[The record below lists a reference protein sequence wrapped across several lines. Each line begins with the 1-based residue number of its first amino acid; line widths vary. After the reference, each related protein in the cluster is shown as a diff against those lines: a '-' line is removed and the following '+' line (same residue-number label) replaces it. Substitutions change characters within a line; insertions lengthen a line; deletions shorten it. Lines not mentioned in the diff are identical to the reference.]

1 MARAAGNSQVSHTC
15 EKDRLTG
22 EKILIYS
29 LFVWRIV
36 VVVLRG
42 VQSFERPVA
51 SEVNYELR
59 IAN

>member
-1 MARAAGNSQVSHTC
+1 LTS
-15 EKDRLTG
+15 EKF
-22 EKILIYS
+22 LIYS

-36 VVVLRG
+36 VVVFRG
-42 VQSFERPVA
+42 VQSFDRLLA